1 MATFKVG
8 FHEEGSTFGLTF
20 SDPQP
25 MTVNFRGV
33 KVVETG
39 DYEKLSNK
47 PSINDVMLI
56 GNKTFEELGDRNLS
70 NLEIKAIFDRIF
82 DNGGN

>member
-8 FHEEGSTFGLTF
+8 FHEEGSTFCLTF

-25 MTVNFRGV
+25 MAVNFRGV

-47 PSINDVMLI
+47 PSINDVILI

>member
-8 FHEEGSTFGLTF
+8 FHEEGSTFDMTF
-20 SDPQP
+20 SEPQP
-25 MTVNFRGV
+25 MAVSFRGV

-47 PSINDVMLI
+47 PSINDVTLI

-70 NLEIKAIFDRIF
+70 NLEIKEIFDRIF
-82 DNGGN
+82 DKGGI